1 MGLGLLSAGP
11 GRAQVQVQTLAAPDL
26 FSVGAGTSDLPP
38 DLWQGSSA
46 ALLRTAIPQLAARPL
61 SPAAAGLARHLLAA
75 PGNAPEGA
83 GDDPALAGARAEA
96 LLQLGDAAGAET
108 IAAGTPA
115 LAQKP
120 ELSRVAAEAALIRGE
135 EDRACSIG
143 DGLINGRE
151 GAFWLRLRAFCQAKA
166 GQTAPAQLTFEL
178 AEQQGHS
185 ADFDRLMTA
194 LLAGQTDTAP
204 ALDDALD
211 YAISKRVS
219 AAWTGGLSA
228 AAAPVA
234 VAVARDPAAP
244 PAARLQA
251 AARATRLGF
260 ATPEAYAAVSPVP
273 ADVVGADQPGA
284 AGEGALVALAAG
296 ANDLNLKEAAVIALL
311 KRAKDGPEFQ
321 ALARLASPSIGQ
333 IMAAH
338 PVLRDPALFAAAAA
352 AAGDAASARAAR
364 ALVGQG
370 MAPPSPLELAL
381 LDALIAAAASQPDA
395 SAVAALDV
403 IAAQAD
409 GSARARAAAAMALLA
424 GLGAPLGPQAR
435 FDVATANLG
444 AAGLASAR
452 MLALDQAAE
461 AGRMGDA
468 GLYVLISAADA
479 GAPGPP
485 PGDRALLVRAL
496 ARVHLDADAR
506 AYAVEGL
513 VALQGRP

>member
-219 AAWTGGLSA
+219 AAWTGGLS
-228 AAAPVA
+228 
-234 VAVARDPAAP
+234 
-244 PAARLQA
+244 A